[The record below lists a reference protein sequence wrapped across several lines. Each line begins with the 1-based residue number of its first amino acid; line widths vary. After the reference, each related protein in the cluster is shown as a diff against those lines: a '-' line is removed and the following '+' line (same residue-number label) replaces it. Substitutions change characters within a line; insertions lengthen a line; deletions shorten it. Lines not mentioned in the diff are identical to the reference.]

1 MKLTIL
7 GSGTMVLTKK
17 RNASGYLLEAAGK
30 TLLLEEAEKAIG
42 NFSKIMMA
50 EDGMKINI

>member
-1 MKLTIL
+1 
-7 GSGTMVLTKK
+7 MVLTKK